1 MILTELLAVL
11 SIAAATGLRLAL
23 PLLLIGLLSGE
34 SLWSD
39 VPVLANIPQVLVVI
53 FLVSWSLV
61 ELTISK
67 DRTNRRFLQSVELF
81 MSPFVGTIAGVAIA
95 RLTSLEDSWL
105 IALVSVIGGLFALL
119 IQFVQVGW
127 LYRLTPTPL
136 WLIFFED
143 LLCICLVFFAFD
155 APNQGGLIALLLLW
169 ISIRTS
175 TAWRQWYVHHRGRQ
189 QPD

>member
-34 SLWSD
+34 TLWTD
-39 VPVLANIPQVLVVI
+39 VPILANVPQALVVG
-53 FLVSWSLV
+53 FLVSWSLI
-61 ELTISK
+61 ELTVSK
-67 DRTNRRFLQSVELF
+67 DRTNRRFLQSIELF
-81 MSPFVGTIAGVAIA
+81 ISPFVGTIAGVAVA
-95 RLTSLEDSWL
+95 RFTNLEESWL
-105 IALVSVIGGLFALL
+105 IALVSVVGGLFALL

-155 APNQGGLIALLLLW
+155 APNQGGIIALLLLW
-169 ISIRTS
+169 IAIRTS
-175 TAWRQWYVHHRGRQ
+175 TAWRQWYVHHRGTQ